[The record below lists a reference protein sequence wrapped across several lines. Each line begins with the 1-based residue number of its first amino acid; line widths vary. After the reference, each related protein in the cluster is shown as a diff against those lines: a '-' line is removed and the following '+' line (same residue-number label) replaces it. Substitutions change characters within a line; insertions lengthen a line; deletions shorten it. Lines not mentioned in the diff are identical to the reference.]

1 MCDKPPIERRKARRF
16 IAALAL
22 VAPLAGC
29 DAGGGAWVTEGF
41 PPPFDAFQASLR
53 LAVGMPQD
61 VAIAAIGSL
70 PINGRVTHCGVLA
83 AQSATC
89 QVLRFGWS
97 ENNRLDVYVE
107 GTEDGGAVVSGWLVQ
122 KG

>member
-1 MCDKPPIERRKARRF
+1 MCDRPSIERRKARRF
-16 IAALAL
+16 FAALVLA
-22 VAPLAGC
+22 APLAGC
-29 DAGGGAWVTEGF
+29 GGGGVPAVNGQF

-53 LAVGMPQD
+53 LAVGMPQE

-89 QVLRFGWS
+89 QVLRFGSS

-107 GTEDGGAVVSGWLVQ
+107 ATEDGLAVVSGWLVQ

>member
-1 MCDKPPIERRKARRF
+1 MRDRLLIERRKARRF
-16 IAALAL
+16 IAALVLA
-22 VAPLAGC
+22 APLLGC
-29 DAGGGAWVTEGF
+29 DGGGEAWVAEGF

-53 LAVGMPQD
+53 LAVGMPQE

-70 PINGRVTHCGVLA
+70 PIDGRVTHCGVLA

-89 QVLRFGWS
+89 QVLRFGSS

-107 GTEDGGAVVSGWLVQ
+107 ATEDGLAVVSGWLVQ